1 MIVSVSVGMSVSV
14 SVSVRVD
21 VGASVSCTADHGTLE
36 LRKVAQTAS
45 LASTVVGGGGDVDVD
60 VNANANVKESST
72 VSCIEHADQV
82 VVVEVQGEHANVLAD
97 GTG

>member
-1 MIVSVSVGMSVSV
+1 MGVGVGMSMSVNVSVGVGV
-14 SVSVRVD
+14 GVRC
-21 VGASVSCTADHGTLE
+21 AADHGTLE

-45 LASTVVGGGGDVDVD
+45 LAATVVGGGGDVGVD